1 MWGRK
6 EGRKERGCKGVAAER
21 GGESLGDTTEVN
33 KDFKR
38 KGLSRGFEQGRR
50 EKEKKKKLVD
60 GEPRG

>member
-6 EGRKERGCKGVAAER
+6 EGRQRVAKGVAER
-21 GGESLGDTTEVN
+21 GEETFGDTTEVN

-50 EKEKKKKLVD
+50 EKEKKKI
-60 GEPRG
+60 